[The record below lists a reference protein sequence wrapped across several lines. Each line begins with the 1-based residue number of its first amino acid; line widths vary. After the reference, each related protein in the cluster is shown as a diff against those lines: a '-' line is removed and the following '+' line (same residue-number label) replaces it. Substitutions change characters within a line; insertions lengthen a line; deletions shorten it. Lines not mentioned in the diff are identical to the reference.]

1 MKTIFTTL
9 FLTICLNFFSQNI
22 VLTELTPTQ
31 VQENNTNTYKNYP
44 AENGTYQFIFK
55 TRDTKKEIKLSDD
68 ELIKLENL
76 RHPSYSIY
84 VKVSEGVVIRLYSAN
99 DISSSLFVEKR
110 KNTPLYFNEINPEEF
125 DNINIF
131 KQATSIK

>member
-1 MKTIFTTL
+1 MKTIFTAL

-31 VQENNTNTYKNYP
+31 VQENNTNSYKNYP

-55 TRDTKKEIKLSDD
+55 TRDAEKEIKLTDD

-76 RHPSYSIY
+76 RHPSYCIY
-84 VKVSEGVVIRLYSAN
+84 VKISEGVVIKLYSAN

-125 DNINIF
+125 EGVNIY
-131 KQATSIK
+131 KQATLIK